1 MKVCRAMLV
10 LSVMVVLLGG
20 FSCCPKQAPCP
31 EIEVEPEAKKSM
43 YVVITPCEDPDKCV
57 VLPYERHMGTD
68 GIKYVTFVNLTK
80 STVTIAFDNP
90 DAIGNVDEHLIQP
103 EQAQTFKLKNPQ
115 APGGGLENV
124 HEYSIKADCYE
135 GPPAGPKIIIP

>member
-1 MKVCRAMLV
+1 MLV

-20 FSCCPKQAPCP
+20 FSCCPKPAPCP
-31 EIEVEPEAKKSM
+31 EKEVKPEAKKSM

-57 VLPYERHMGTD
+57 VLPYQRHMGVV
-68 GIKYVTFVNLTK
+68 GIEYVTFVNLTK
-80 STVTIAFDNP
+80 FTVGIAFDNA
-90 DAIGNVDEHLIQP
+90 DAIGNVDTHDIQP
-103 EQAQTFKLKNPQ
+103 DQAQTFKLKNPQ

-124 HEYSIKADCYE
+124 YEYSVKADCYE